1 MKCRPSQCGFTL
13 VELTVVVCII
23 AVLMTVSVEYYQNTV
38 AEARKSGLR
47 LLSSR
52 FTSAVSVLHVKWI
65 TDRQPASIWLD
76 DETEVLMNRRGWPI
90 GARAFYIDKSFDACH
105 QIWHALFQN
114 PGSFD
119 AGMGDSEI
127 EGQYRSSRPQK
138 GVCRYEIITAADEN
152 HYFDY
157 FSSSG
162 SVKTVVK

>member
-1 MKCRPSQCGFTL
+1 MKCRPDQRGFTL
-13 VELTVVVCII
+13 IELTVVVCLV
-23 AVLMTVSVEYYQNTV
+23 ALLMTVSVDYYQNAM

-65 TDRQPASIWLD
+65 TDRQPASVWLD
-76 DETEVLMNRRGWPI
+76 EETEVLMSSRGWPI
-90 GARAFYIDKSFDACH
+90 GARAPYIDTSLDACQ
-105 QIWHALFQN
+105 QIWNALFQN

-119 AGMGDSEI
+119 AGAEDSEI

-138 GVCRYEIITAADEN
+138 GVCRYEILAVADEN

-162 SVKTVVK
+162 AVKTVVK